1 MKKFLLVLVFLSVVL
16 SACGLVPAAT
26 PTMTPVPT
34 GTPTSLETPT
44 PLPTNTLTPT
54 VTPPYP
60 VEGYGPAN
68 FPADVDPLTGQRVTN
83 PALLQRR
90 PMVIK
95 VQNLP
100 RNGRPQWGLSLADI
114 VFEYYTE
121 EGTTRFAAI
130 FYGNDASMVGPI
142 RSGRFIDADIVR
154 GYKAM
159 FAFGSAYKAEMDRY
173 TSSDFANRLVIEG
186 ANTPLTRY
194 DPKGFD
200 YLVVN
205 TADLSAYATKIGL
218 NAPQNLNNMVFKPA
232 ASAGGQPVTQVYVR
246 YSGAIYNRWDYD
258 PTSGTYLRFSDAVD
272 ANNGITQEQYTQLTD
287 RLTNQPIAFDNVV
300 VLYVNHPLYSPNIY
314 DIQLIGTGDAYA
326 FRDGQAYKVKWVRN
340 ATDVVSLTNPDGTP
354 FAFKP
359 GTTCFEVIGLKST
372 LTQTAQSW
380 RFTHFMP

>member
-205 TADLSAYATKIGL
+205 TADLSAYATKRGL
-218 NAPQNLNNMVFKPA
+218 NTPQNLNNMLFKLPA
-232 ASAGGQPVTQVYVR
+232 PDGGQPVTQVYVR

>member
-1 MKKFLLVLVFLSVVL
+1 MKKLLFVLVCLSVVL
-16 SACGLVPAAT
+16 SACSLIPTAAPTVT
-26 PTMTPVPT
+26 PTPT
-34 GTPTSLETPT
+34 ETPTVTETPT
-44 PLPTNTLTPT
+44 PLSTNTPT
-54 VTPPYP
+54 VTPTPLYP
-60 VEGYGPAN
+60 VEGLGPAN
-68 FPADVDPLTGQRVTN
+68 FPADVDQLTGLKVTD

-90 PMVIK
+90 PMVVK

-100 RNGRPQWGLSLADI
+100 RDGRPQWGLSLADI

-142 RSGRFIDADIVR
+142 RSGRFIDADIAR

-159 FAFGSAYKAEMDRY
+159 FAFGSAYVAEMTRFY
-173 TSSDFANRLVIEG
+173 NSEFANRLVIEG

-194 DPKGFD
+194 DPKGMD
-200 YLVVN
+200 YLMVN
-205 TADLSAYATKIGL
+205 TADLSAYATKKGL
-218 NAPQNLNNMVFKPA
+218 NGPQDLNNMLFKLPA
-232 ASAGGQPVTQVYVR
+232 PDGGTPVTQVYVR

-272 ANNGITQEQYTQLTD
+272 AINGVASEQYAQLTD
-287 RLTNQPIAFDNVV
+287 RLTNQPIEFANVV
-300 VLYVNHPLYSPNIY
+300 VLYVNHPLYAPNIY
-314 DIQLIGTGDAYA
+314 DIQLIGSGDAYA

-340 ATDVVSLTNPDGTP
+340 ATDVVSLTNPDGSP

-359 GTTCFEVIGLKST
+359 GTTCFEVIGLHST
-372 LTQTAQSW
+372 LAQNGQSW

>member
-1 MKKFLLVLVFLSVVL
+1 MKKLLYVLVFLSVLL
-16 SACGLVPAAT
+16 SACGLEPAAT
-26 PTMTPVPT
+26 PTR
-34 GTPTSLETPT
+34 TPTKTPTRTKTPTPHPTNTPSLTPTPT
-44 PLPTNTLTPT
+44 PL
-54 VTPPYP
+54 YP
-60 VEGYGPAN
+60 VEGFGPSN
-68 FPADVDPLTGQRVTN
+68 FPWNVDPLTGLKVTD

-90 PMVIK
+90 PMLIK

-159 FAFGSAYKAEMDRY
+159 FAFGSAYVAEMTRFKN
-173 TSSDFANRLVIEG
+173 SDFANRLVIEG

-194 DPKGFD
+194 DPNGFD
-200 YLVVN
+200 YLMVN
-205 TADLSAYATKIGL
+205 TADLSAYATKYGL
-218 NAPQNLNNMVFKPA
+218 NAPQNLNNMVFKLPA
-232 ASAGGQPVTQVYVR
+232 PAGGQPVTQVYVR

-258 PTSGTYLRFSDAVD
+258 PTSGTYLRFSDAMD
-272 ANNGITQEQYTQLTD
+272 ANNGVAQEQYAQLTD
-287 RLTNQPIAFDNVV
+287 RLTNQPITFDNVV
-300 VLYVNHPLYSPNIY
+300 VLYVNHELYSPNIY
-314 DIQLIGTGDAYA
+314 DIQLIGSGDAYA

-340 ATDVVSLTNPDGTP
+340 VTDVVSLTNPDGSP

-359 GTTCFEVIGLKST
+359 GTTCFEVVGLKST
-372 LTQTAQSW
+372 LSQTAQSW

>member
-1 MKKFLLVLVFLSVVL
+1 MKKLLFVIVCLSVVV
-16 SACGLVPAAT
+16 SGCGLLPTAT
-26 PTMTPVPT
+26 PTVTPIPT
-34 GTPTSLETPT
+34 ETPTVTETPT
-44 PLPTNTLTPT
+44 PLPTNTPTLTPT
-54 VTPPYP
+54 PLYP
-60 VEGYGPAN
+60 VEGLGPAN
-68 FPADVDPLTGQRVTN
+68 FPVDVDQLTGLKVTD

-100 RNGRPQWGLSLADI
+100 SDGRPQWGLSLADI

-159 FAFGSAYKAEMDRY
+159 FAFGSAYVAEMRRFLN
-173 TSSDFANRLVIEG
+173 SEFANRLVVEG
-186 ANTPLTRY
+186 SSTPLTRY
-194 DPKGFD
+194 DPNGYD
-200 YLVVN
+200 YLMVN
-205 TADLSAYATKIGL
+205 TADLSAYATKRGL
-218 NAPQNLNNMVFKPA
+218 NTPQDLNNMLFKLPA
-232 ASAGGQPVTQVYVR
+232 PDGGQPVTQVYVR

-258 PTSGTYLRFSDAVD
+258 PTSGTYLRFSDTVD
-272 ANNGITQEQYTQLTD
+272 ANNGIAAEQYAQLTD
-287 RLTNQPIAFDNVV
+287 RLTNLPIEFANVV
-300 VLYVNHPLYSPNIY
+300 VLYVNHPLYAPNIY

-340 ATDVVSLTNPDGTP
+340 ATDVVSLTNADGSP

-359 GTTCFEVIGLKST
+359 GTTCFEVIGLHST
-372 LTQTAQSW
+372 ISQNGQSW